1 MQRQKKDMSR
11 KRASRASRVSHEDYD
26 QLLLMLKDME
36 ASAGSMGAW
45 DQPPAAEEETG
56 LPPGVY
62 IDSSGNVND
71 RFLEAVLQDTE
82 FPADDQLGTRAACAF
97 LQRDVALTSAFLLF
111 PSRLPRQRAA

>member
-1 MQRQKKDMSR
+1 MSR

-36 ASAGSMGAW
+36 APAGSTGEW
-45 DQPPAAEEETG
+45 DQAPAAAEEETG

-82 FPADDQLGTRAACAF
+82 FPVDDQIGISAACVEFAWGFVSHHDVCAF
-97 LQRDVALTSAFLLF
+97 SF
-111 PSRLPRQRAA
+111 RLP